1 MGKGFSLKKSKKIL
15 LQTYHHFL
23 KRKKRLSLAQQE
35 EVKSSLLGL
44 QDAVLQKKRG
54 EASNKAKALHELAHT
69 HLKKNIFEK
78 TRDFIV
84 GIGVALIIAVIVR
97 QMWFELYEIPTGSM
111 RPTFK
116 EQDRLAVSKTDFG
129 INVPLTTKHFYFD
142 PNLVQRNGIVIFTVE
157 DMDFRDGD
165 TVYFYIFPGK
175 KLLVKRLIGKPGDTL
190 YFYGGKIYG
199 IDEQGNDIS
208 PELQLQQLDKIEHI
222 PVFTFD
228 GRVTTTPSPIQGIY
242 SPVIVYHMNEP
253 IARLY
258 ATSSTQAKGELL
270 PKILTQD
277 PNIHYRNLWGFENFA
292 MARLLTKDQVKQLTD
307 IDPATLDEGVLY
319 LELKHHPSLSH
330 AKMGYDEWNRYRP
343 MVGTST
349 SIIPLQEHHLRA
361 IFENI
366 YTARFIVKEGMA
378 RRSSVNLV
386 HPGTS
391 GFFPLLPGVPDGT
404 YEFYYGKAHQIKWEG
419 ISFELPPSH
428 PLYKFDPQRI
438 QLFYNIGLEF
448 DTRFSPQTKEQIIAP
463 PRYAYFRNG
472 DLYLTG
478 APVLKSDDPT
488 LLAFIEKEKQKQAA
502 SRPQNPYYAF
512 VDIGP
517 PLLPDGRVNADII
530 RRYGLKVPPESY
542 LVLGDNH
549 ANSGDSRE
557 FGFVPEGNL
566 RGGPTF
572 IFWPPGS
579 RWGIPNQPP
588 YAFFN
593 IGRVIV
599 WILAG
604 ISIGGWYI
612 YHRRRN
618 RLPLKFD

>member
-1 MGKGFSLKKSKKIL
+1 
-15 LQTYHHFL
+15 
-23 KRKKRLSLAQQE
+23 
-35 EVKSSLLGL
+35 
-44 QDAVLQKKRG
+44 
-54 EASNKAKALHELAHT
+54 
-69 HLKKNIFEK
+69 
-78 TRDFIV
+78 
-84 GIGVALIIAVIVR
+84 
-97 QMWFELYEIPTGSM
+97 
-111 RPTFK
+111 
-116 EQDRLAVSKTDFG
+116 
-129 INVPLTTKHFYFD
+129 
-142 PNLVQRNGIVIFTVE
+142 
-157 DMDFRDGD
+157 
-165 TVYFYIFPGK
+165 
-175 KLLVKRLIGKPGDTL
+175 
-190 YFYGGKIYG
+190 
-199 IDEQGNDIS
+199 
-208 PELQLQQLDKIEHI
+208 
-222 PVFTFD
+222 
-228 GRVTTTPSPIQGIY
+228 
-242 SPVIVYHMNEP
+242 
-253 IARLY
+253 
-258 ATSSTQAKGELL
+258 
-270 PKILTQD
+270 
-277 PNIHYRNLWGFENFA
+277 